1 MKQVCIIGLGRFG
14 THLAKYLVNLKCE
27 VIVIDENEDK
37 IAEIRDQVHHAIIA
51 NAKNFH
57 ELKSIISPDIDEA
70 IIAFGGNLDSS
81 ILAALHLKKLGI
93 KSIRAKAFDQ
103 DHAHILELIG
113 VGEVVFPE
121 NDTAERLAE
130 KILMPNYLDFLPIT
144 EDYRVVELA
153 TPKSFIGKSLADLQ
167 IRNRY
172 NVLILGVK
180 NKETDEVRFMPGAS
194 YALKEEHILVV
205 VGQIDDL
212 NNLSTN
218 A

>member
-14 THLAKYLVNLKCE
+14 THLAKYLVKLQCE

-81 ILAALHLKKLGI
+81 ILAALHLKKLGV

-103 DHAHILELIG
+103 DHAHILKLIG

-144 EDYRVVELA
+144 EEYRVVELV
-153 TPKSFIGKSLADLQ
+153 TPKNFIGKSLADLQ
-167 IRNRY
+167 IRNKY
-172 NVLILGVK
+172 NVLILGIK
-180 NKETDEVRFMPGAS
+180 NKETDEVRFMPDAS
-194 YALKEEHILVV
+194 YKLKEEHILVV